1 MDSRVAA
8 MVADIL
14 FEVQRVDG
22 GLKLFIIFYF

>member
-22 GLKLFIIFYF
+22 GRKLFIIFYF